1 MDTNYDS
8 LEFNKN
14 GHNTIKC
21 TLYVRSIVLLHLRD
35 ELLFS
40 S

>member
-14 GHNTIKC
+14 GHTIKC